1 MCLGDMV
8 DMALD
13 TERMSG
19 TAVFLI
25 LTNGMR
31 DHTLHINYTPQNAK
45 LLKAAIYKQ
54 FKKRN

>member
-1 MCLGDMV
+1 MCLGYMV

-13 TERMSG
+13 TER
-19 TAVFLI
+19 
-25 LTNGMR
+25 MR